1 MKTAEVKT
9 TGINNNKVE
18 NKADNAGNNNIPA
31 KANNLPVSTA
41 FNGDSKKDERLNTLF
56 IK

>member
-18 NKADNAGNNNIPA
+18 S
-31 KANNLPVSTA
+31 KANSAGT
-41 FNGDSKKDERLNTLF
+41 DNTP
-56 IK
+56 